1 MALEISE
8 IAIQMRVD
16 EDGDEE
22 TDDAKKKKEKKDD
35 DGCCDLDKG
44 EIVDECVR
52 RVLKI
57 LKEQRER

>member
-16 EDGDEE
+16 EDDGEE
-22 TDDAKKKKEKKDD
+22 AGEDKKKKEKKDD

-57 LKEQRER
+57 LKDQRER